1 MTKYIILFDVS
12 KVESIKIVYVR
23 LYDSCFKV
31 VIFIFTLQQFRY
43 YMCLSLRTSKMKR
56 NTEHKQDNYVYNT
69 IHLWPIYTKIKYKM
83 CIINSSVDEQK
94 MLKNV
99 RNQRW

>member
-1 MTKYIILFDVS
+1 
-12 KVESIKIVYVR
+12 
-23 LYDSCFKV
+23 
-31 VIFIFTLQQFRY
+31 
-43 YMCLSLRTSKMKR
+43 MKR

-69 IHLWPIYTKIKYKM
+69 IHLWPIYTKIEHKM
-83 CIINSSVDEQK
+83 YIINSSVDEQK

>member
-1 MTKYIILFDVS
+1 MTKYMILFDVS
-12 KVESIKIVYVR
+12 KVENIKTCIVYVC

-31 VIFIFTLQQFRY
+31 VIFIFTLQQFEY
-43 YMCLSLRTSKMKR
+43 YMCLSLHTSKMKR
-56 NTEHKQDNYVYNT
+56 KTEHKQNNYVYNT
-69 IHLWPIYTKIKYKM
+69 IWLIYTKFEHKM

>member
-69 IHLWPIYTKIKYKM
+69 IHLWPIYTKIEHKM